1 MTTYN
6 IDIDKKCKYGH
17 IKGDDLTL
25 LREVFSVP
33 NNAAK
38 FTRYRNRFTP
48 SRLYAITPAG
58 RFDIGMYHE
67 IKKYLNSLDS
77 PVKINVSEQFKKIAL
92 PQIKRHDDVKLNL
105 DLRDYQKD
113 IVNICCKSG
122 RGVAVL
128 ATAGGKTLTMAGLLE
143 NIYKTNKKFTC
154 LLIVPNLSLV
164 SQTYLDFKEYGVS
177 FSTTKWTG
185 SNDLTLGYNV
195 TIANTSILQSSKSDV
210 SWIQDID
217 VLIIDEVH
225 GLRKQNKIN
234 KIISKIH
241 TPNRYG
247 FTGTMPEEQLDQW
260 NIIGKIGP
268 IIYEKGS
275 YSLRKEEYIVK
286 ASTQVLKINYS
297 SKPKDVS
304 KSNPL
309 AKYKAEIDFIIKSEY
324 RYKVISALSKNFDN
338 NSLILVD
345 YIEHGTL
352 MYKKI
357 KEQAKG
363 KEVYFIRGD
372 VEVTERER
380 IRRYM
385 ELNNNVICIA
395 ISKIFSTGINIKN
408 LHYIVFAGS
417 GKAKI
422 KTLQSIGR
430 GLRKHETKSRL
441 VIFDIYDNLYYGS
454 RHFEKRSILYDKEN
468 IEYKIN
474 VFTE

>member
-1 MTTYN
+1 MLYS
-6 IDIDKKCKYGH
+6 IDTDKKQKYGH
-17 IKGDDLTL
+17 IKSDDINL

-38 FTRYRNRFTP
+38 FTRYRSRFTP

-58 RFDIGMYHE
+58 RFDVGLYFE
-67 IKKYLNSLDS
+67 IKKYLNGLDH
-77 PVKINVSEQFKKIAL
+77 PVKINVTENFRKIAT
-92 PQIKRHDDVKLNL
+92 PQIKLHNDIKLNL
-105 DLRDYQKD
+105 ELRDYQKE
-113 IVNICCKSG
+113 IVNVCCKIG

-143 NIYKTNKKFTC
+143 NIYKTDKKFTC

-164 SQTYLDFKEYGVS
+164 TQTYLDFKEYGVS

-185 SNDLTLGYNV
+185 NDDLSLGYNV
-195 TIANTSILQSSKSDV
+195 TIANTAILQSAKSDV

-275 YSLRKEEYIVK
+275 YSLRKEDYIVK
-286 ASTQVLKINYS
+286 ASTQVIKINYKK
-297 SKPKDVS
+297 KPKDVN
-304 KSNPL
+304 KTNPL
-309 AKYKAEIDFIIKSEY
+309 ARYKAEIDFIIKSDY
-324 RYKVISALSKNFDN
+324 RYKVISSLCKNFDN

-345 YIEHGTL
+345 YIEHGVL
-352 MYKKI
+352 MYNKI
-357 KEQAKG
+357 KSHVKD

-380 IRRYM
+380 IRKYM
-385 ELNNNVICIA
+385 ESNSNVVCIA

-430 GLRKHETKSRL
+430 GLRKHESKTKL
-441 VIFDIYDNLYYGS
+441 VIFDVYDNLYYGS
-454 RHFEKRSILYDKEN
+454 QHFEKRSILYDKEN
-468 IEYKIN
+468 IAYKIN
-474 VFTE
+474 VFNE

>member
-1 MTTYN
+1 MVSYN
-6 IDIDKKCKYGH
+6 IDLDKTQRYGN
-17 IKGDDLTL
+17 IRGDDISLI
-25 LREVFSVP
+25 REVFSVP

-38 FTRYRNRFTP
+38 FSRFRGGYTP
-48 SRLYAITPAG
+48 SRIYAITPAG

-67 IKKYLNSLDS
+67 IRKYVKSQDS
-77 PVKINVSEQFKKIAL
+77 NININASEQFKKIAN
-92 PQIKRHDDVKLNL
+92 PRVKKNTDIKLNL
-105 DLRDYQKD
+105 KFRDYQSEIID
-113 IVNICCKSG
+113 RCCVLG

-143 NIYKTNKKFTC
+143 NYYKNNPHFSC

-164 SQTYLDFKEYGVS
+164 SQTYNDFEEYGTTFTS
-177 FSTTKWTG
+177 TKWTG
-185 SNDLTLGYNV
+185 GTELKRGYNV
-195 TIANTSILQSSKSDV
+195 TIANTSILQSAKSDI
-210 SWIQDID
+210 SWVQDID
-217 VLIIDEVH
+217 VLVIDEVH

-247 FTGTMPEEQLDQW
+247 FTGTMPEEMIDQW

-275 YSLRKEEYIVK
+275 YELRKDDYIVK
-286 ASTQVLKINYS
+286 ASTQVIKINYKF
-297 SKPKDVS
+297 KPKNTS
-304 KSNPL
+304 KTNPL
-309 AKYKAEIDFIIKSEY
+309 ARYKAEIDFITKSTY
-324 RYKVISALSKNFDN
+324 RLSVISALAKNFDN

-345 YIEHGTL
+345 YIDHGVMMYDHMKKTL
-352 MYKKI
+352 KDKT
-357 KEQAKG
+357 
-363 KEVYFIRGD
+363 VYFIRGD

-385 ELNNNVICIA
+385 EANNNVVCIA

-430 GLRKHETKSRL
+430 GLRKNDNKFKL
-441 VIFDIYDNLYYGS
+441 VIFDVYDNLYYGHQ
-454 RHFEKRSILYDKEN
+454 HFEKRSILYDKES
-468 IEYKIN
+468 IKYKIN
-474 VFTE
+474 IFNE